1 MATGVRHAGPLCSGY
16 SYWRQRPGKT
26 AWTREETRARAV
38 REVAALLWWLP
49 STLGGT
55 VEMALLWLPDL
66 GWGLVAAIGLALLLA
81 VERTALAALDLRR
94 QRGDGRAGPGGTT
107 ERRPI

>member
-1 MATGVRHAGPLCSGY
+1 M
-16 SYWRQRPGKT
+16 
-26 AWTREETRARAV
+26 

-55 VEMALLWLPDL
+55 VEMALLWLPGL